1 MRFPIQL
8 HLSMMR
14 YLLSNGIRRIKRF
27 PLVLMLEP
35 THQCNLNCSGCGR
48 IREYADTLHHSLSL
62 EDCLTSVDEAGAP
75 VVTVTGGEPLMLS
88 NIGDIVRGIVDRG
101 KHVFLCTN
109 GTLLKEKLADF
120 TPNVRL
126 TFNIHLDG
134 FGEAHDRIL
143 GRRGVFDAAVEAI
156 RSAKR
161 KGFRVSTNT
170 TVYKDSDPSNLA
182 QLLDILHRLEVDGIL
197 VSPAFDY
204 ESVSE
209 DLFLDRQE
217 IINKFNSLSHLFQGS
232 RLMGSP
238 IYLEFLSGKRDLSC
252 TPWGNPT
259 RNPKGWKS
267 PCYLITDTHYASF
280 DELMEKTDWDRYES
294 GRDHR
299 CRNCMVHCGFEA
311 SVVRSV
317 GSHPSDLIKMIRWNL
332 NV

>member
-1 MRFPIQL
+1 
-8 HLSMMR
+8 MMR
-14 YLLSNGIRRIKRF
+14 YLLSNGIHRIKRF

-48 IREYADTLHHSLSL
+48 IREYADSLHRSLSL
-62 EDCLTSVDEAGAP
+62 EECLASVDEAGAP
-75 VVTVTGGEPLMLS
+75 VVTVTGGEPLLLP
-88 NIGDIVRGIVDRG
+88 NLGRIIREILDRG

-120 TPNVRL
+120 SPDVRL
-126 TFNIHLDG
+126 TFNVHLDG

-143 GRRGVFDAAVEAI
+143 GWRGVFDAAVEAI
-156 RSAKR
+156 RSAK
-161 KGFRVSTNT
+161 KEGFRVSTNT

-182 QLLDILHRLEVDGIL
+182 RLLDMLRRLDVDGIL

-204 ESVSE
+204 ESVNE
-209 DLFLDRQE
+209 DLFLDREE
-217 IINKFNSLSHLFQGS
+217 IVHKFNSLSYLFDGCRMIS
-232 RLMGSP
+232 SP
-238 IYLEFLSGKRDLSC
+238 IYLEFLSGKRDLRC

-294 GRDHR
+294 GKDLR
-299 CRNCMVHCGFEA
+299 CRNCMVHCGFEP
-311 SVVRSV
+311 SVARSV

-332 NV
+332 DV

>member
-14 YLLSNGIRRIKRF
+14 YLLSNGLHGVKRF

-48 IREYADTLHHSLSL
+48 IREYADSLHRSLSL
-62 EDCLTSVDEAGAP
+62 EECLASVDEAGAP
-75 VVTVTGGEPLMLS
+75 VVTVTGGEPLILS
-88 NIGDIVRGIVDRG
+88 NIGRIIRGIVDRG

-109 GTLLKEKLADF
+109 GTLLKEKLAEF
-120 TPNVRL
+120 TPDVRL

-143 GRRGVFDAAVEAI
+143 GRRGVFESAVEAI
-156 RSAKR
+156 RSAKE

-182 QLLDILHRLEVDGIL
+182 RLLDMLHRLDVDGML

-204 ESVSE
+204 ESVHE
-209 DLFLDRQE
+209 DLFLDREE
-217 IINKFNSLSHLFQGS
+217 IVRKFNSLSHVFDGRRMIS
-232 RLMGSP
+232 SP
-238 IYLEFLSGKRDLSC
+238 IYLEFLSGKRDLRC

-280 DELMEKTDWDRYES
+280 EELMEKTDWDRYES
-294 GRDHR
+294 GMDLR
-299 CRNCMVHCGFEA
+299 CRNCMVHCGFEP
-311 SVVRSV
+311 SVVRTV
-317 GSHPSDLIKMIRWNL
+317 GSHPGDLIKMIRWNL
-332 NV
+332 DA

>member
-1 MRFPIQL
+1 M
-8 HLSMMR
+8 
-14 YLLSNGIRRIKRF
+14 
-27 PLVLMLEP
+27 
-35 THQCNLNCSGCGR
+35 
-48 IREYADTLHHSLSL
+48 
-62 EDCLTSVDEAGAP
+62 DEAGAP

-109 GTLLKEKLADF
+109 GTLLKEKLVDF
-120 TPNVRL
+120 TPNARL

-182 QLLDILHRLEVDGIL
+182 RLMDILHRLDVDGIL

-204 ESVSE
+204 ESVNE